1 MNTKLTLSLDKK
13 AIAKA
18 KKYAYKNGDSVSKLV
33 EKFFNGLEPE
43 PKVSD
48 KNEEYSPKL
57 KKLIGVL
64 KDVKIDN
71 WKEEKYEYLKNK
83 YLKD

>member
-18 KKYAYKNGDSVSKLV
+18 KKYAYKNGKSVSKMV
-33 EKFFNGLEPE
+33 ESYFNNLEPE
-43 PKVSD
+43 VND
-48 KNEEYSPKL
+48 KEENYSPRL
-57 KKLIGVL
+57 KRLVGIL
-64 KDVKIDN
+64 KDVKIRN
-71 WKEEKYEYLKNK
+71 WKDEKYEYLKNK